1 MNKRLRDLFEYANGK
16 LFWRVNRGRVHA
28 GDEAGTIGQIG
39 KMYVQVD
46 KKKYLVHR
54 VIWMLH
60 NDDCPEFIDHID
72 GNPLNNRIDNLRPA
86 TKSQNAMNRKMHRNN
101 ASGFKGVY
109 QIPSKKFAASICISG
124 KNKYLGVFETP
135 ELAQNAYAL
144 AAQQYFKEYARV

>member
-16 LFWRVNRGRVHA
+16 LFWRVNRGRVHV

-135 ELAQNAYAL
+135 ELAQNSYAL

>member
-16 LFWRVNRGRVHA
+16 LFWRVNRGRVHV
-28 GDEAGTIGQIG
+28 GDEAGTICQIG